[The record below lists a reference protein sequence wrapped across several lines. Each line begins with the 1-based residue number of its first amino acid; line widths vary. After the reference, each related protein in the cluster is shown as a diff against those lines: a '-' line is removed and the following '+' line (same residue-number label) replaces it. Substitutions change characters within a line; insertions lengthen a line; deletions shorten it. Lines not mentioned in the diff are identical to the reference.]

1 MKLQLPHQL
10 KSLTVKWNAAV
21 GTIGAAWLT
30 LQDTVPEIKAALEP
44 KWVAA
49 FVVANA
55 LIGLWL
61 RSRTD
66 KPLAAYK
73 PEQQ

>member
-1 MKLQLPHQL
+1 MKLPHQL
-10 KSLTVKWNAAV
+10 RSLTVRWNALV
-21 GTIGAAWLT
+21 GTIGAVYLS
-30 LQDTVPEIKAALEP
+30 LQDAVPEIKAAMEP
-44 KWVAA
+44 KYVAA

-73 PEQQ
+73 QDGQG